1 MKNQEPWG
9 FDRHSQSHQR
19 FSTTDYDSCNGTI
32 LSQESPLSYTIG
44 PNTINTMW
52 AAPTVWG
59 ETWRVLSAVA
69 TIMGAG
75 VDGIYDDVTSQRN
88 NTVKMITF
96 IQL

>member
-1 MKNQEPWG
+1 MTVIRNLTNDFQQRITTLAMARYCRKNHP
-9 FDRHSQSHQR
+9 F
-19 FSTTDYDSCNGTI
+19 
-32 LSQESPLSYTIG
+32 SYTIG